1 MASALPRS
9 TDNAARGKPWGT
21 GLKGHL
27 LRYRRRIRLRT
38 LERRSQILKL
48 RSQGMTFRAIGREL
62 GISGAAVHQNWRAI
76 WRELQANE
84 SDL

>member
-9 TDNAARGKPWGT
+9 ADNAARGKPWGT

-38 LERRSQILKL
+38 LARRKEILKL
-48 RSQGMTFRAIGREL
+48 RGQGMTFQAIGREL
-62 GISGAAVHQNWRAI
+62 GISGAAVHQNWKAV
-76 WRELQANE
+76 WSELHANE
-84 SDL
+84 PDS